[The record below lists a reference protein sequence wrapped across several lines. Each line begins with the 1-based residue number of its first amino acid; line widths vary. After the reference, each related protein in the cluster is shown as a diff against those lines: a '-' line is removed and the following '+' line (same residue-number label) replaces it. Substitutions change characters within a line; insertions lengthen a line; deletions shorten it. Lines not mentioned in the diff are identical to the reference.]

1 MVKIDNRIPQRG
13 DIFRLSLNP
22 RVGSE
27 QSGYRPVIVI
37 SPITY
42 NQISKIIVICPI
54 TSRKKKWPF
63 EVELP
68 DEMQTYGF
76 VLADQ
81 LRAVDVSV
89 RSATFVES
97 APSELIEEVLRKI
110 ATLVE

>member
-1 MVKIDNRIPQRG
+1 MVKIDGRIPQRG

-37 SPITY
+37 SPVTY
-42 NQISKIIVICPI
+42 NQISKIILICPI
-54 TSRKKKWPF
+54 TSRQKKWPF
-63 EVELP
+63 EVELS

-76 VLADQ
+76 VLVDQ

-97 APSELIEEVLRKI
+97 ASLELIDEILEKI
-110 ATLVE
+110 IILLK